1 MSPSEA
7 PESDE
12 PYCATASF
20 SSAISS
26 ALIETLTLRAL
37 ASNSGDL
44 GVELL
49 ADRETLGALFGTVAG
64 QIGALDVGRQVGAG
78 DLHFEAAIFD
88 LDDFA
93 GDGVALLD
101 RTGRL

>member
-26 ALIETLTLRAL
+26 ALIETEL
-37 ASNSGDL
+37 AGL
-44 GVELL
+44 LVESDDACVDLL
-49 ADRETLGALFGTVAG
+49 ADREALRTLLVAV
-64 QIGALDVGRQVGAG
+64 ARQVGARMKEVMSLS
-78 DLHFEAAIFD
+78 DELHFEAAHP
-88 LDDFA
+88 
-93 GDGVALLD
+93 
-101 RTGRL
+101 